1 MRVKGTP
8 ELTLFRWSLR
18 HVEVLSCTH
27 LVQVISRKFWPSLA
41 KLCASAEGRSLVKQK
56 EYRSP
61 CTRQRV
67 VIGYSS
73 LVTYLHDILSTEDDR
88 VLVLLM

>member
-1 MRVKGTP
+1 MRHV
-8 ELTLFRWSLR
+8 LTLFRWFPDSFL
-18 HVEVLSCTH
+18 L
-27 LVQVISRKFWPSLA
+27 PLA

-67 VIGYSS
+67 VIDYYS
-73 LVTYLHDILSTEDDR
+73 LVTYLYDILSTEDDR
-88 VLVLLM
+88 VLVLLMRLTMGSDSQGHTGYRQT